1 MLHLYG
7 VRSIQEYV
15 QEIGRYR
22 AQQEQALCISFMS
35 NDTINRLYSSLFLSA
50 VNPMSIRRF
59 VNDIMQDSEKVFTFI
74 CFKFAEQKYD
84 IPEAILR
91 TILILLE
98 NHGYIRLDIDFNNH
112 CIITPI
118 DSNAVLLN
126 NSMNDRLFRNQCFS
140 LPFFIS
146 VTITIQIQVH

>member
-1 MLHLYG
+1 MLHVYG

-22 AQQEQALCISFMS
+22 GQQEQALCISFIS
-35 NDTINRLYSSLFLSA
+35 DDTINRLYSSLFLSA
-50 VNPMSIRRF
+50 VNPVSIRRF
-59 VNDIMQDSEKVFTFI
+59 VNDIMQDNEKVFTFI

-112 CIITPI
+112 CMITPI
-118 DSNAVLLN
+118 DSNTVLLII
-126 NSMNDRLFRNQCFS
+126 SMNDSSFRNPCFS
-140 LPFFIS
+140 LPFSIS
-146 VTITIQIQVH
+146 AIIMIQIQVR